1 MLTLASAASTASTPL
16 WVPLVIAVLGV
27 LGTVVGT
34 VLGVVLTQRRSDR
47 REDLQWTHMRERE
60 REQLARE
67 DSLRTFD
74 QRRIAYL
81 EFEELLRTAA
91 LAVSDTRSR
100 SELDEEWQVPVFQS
114 LLRLQVFATPATTAA
129 AVAAYDALLRWG
141 ETTSEA
147 NSYHSEAAYDTA
159 HDQYLAGIRKDL
171 RIDSGGTDLDQST

>member
-47 REDLQWTHMRERE
+47 REDLQWTRMRERE
-60 REQLARE
+60 REQFARE

-91 LAVSDTRSR
+91 LAVSDTRSTNKN
-100 SELDEEWQVPVFQS
+100 LDYW
-114 LLRLQVFATPATTAA
+114 TPRR
-129 AVAAYDALLRWG
+129 VLWH
-141 ETTSEA
+141 
-147 NSYHSEAAYDTA
+147 N
-159 HDQYLAGIRKDL
+159 
-171 RIDSGGTDLDQST
+171 